1 MILAIWFSEYWPAAH
16 WKIVPRTEVLERA
29 REVARQFGFDAG
41 KTTSHITAS
50 VSKSLGY
57 YAQQHPTDENARTIS
72 PLTERVTFVSTTESA
87 EVGVDSAGLPIYWNA
102 PTTFKAKKPPTV
114 SESDA
119 AQQAFTLMSGSSAPQ
134 FSAPSRSMGDDP
146 NEEEYVWKK
155 LLPAHSDVREQIK
168 VVTKG
173 AAVQQA
179 ERKVTIISDE
189 DADSETGDNRTYWSV
204 LAAIFWTLC
213 TTANVAIYGIYLLW
227 LIRRSMSQR
236 FPLTMAIAALAV
248 MAVTLF
254 AGADGSSL
262 FNAIPIL
269 CIVAVGR
276 GISPGSRPKWMSL
289 EQLSWLAPVARATG
303 ESLAAG
309 VLCSPMLV
317 AIPFLLAGCGLF
329 GQSTAVVPQ
338 DLAVLYSRIPV
349 LDSLNVA
356 SLVYALGFFGF
367 GVPALGRMFRY
378 RWLRWAIVLPLGTVF
393 FANAVRVVTG
403 PLPAPLTAGFC
414 TLALFGFLYKYF
426 DLLAVLTLQLTSG
439 IVLSMLTMAHTGGS
453 VGPFVLVLA
462 CLLGVAFWIAARGQ
476 AVATG
481 DPRAVN
487 PELGFFRAER
497 EKLQAEFSVARR
509 AQEGML
515 PRRPPEIPGYTIA
528 ASCTP
533 SLEVGGDLYDFLE
546 LPDGRIGLG
555 VADVS
560 GKGVPAALYMTL
572 TKGLLASVSQD
583 GADLATVV
591 EQVNKHLH
599 SVTRKKVFVT
609 MALGFLDAERRVLQ
623 CVRAGHNP
631 MVWRQREKDTTTLVS
646 PPGLGMG
653 ITASAVFRNQMKV
666 EEMNLAEGDAVVFY
680 SDGITEAMNSQ
691 LEQFGDQRLMDVVAQ
706 TDHLDAAQTHDLIL
720 SAVREFLGGVH
731 PQDDMTLV
739 VLRVK
744 DERMM
749 VSG

>member
-1 MILAIWFSEYWPAAH
+1 
-16 WKIVPRTEVLERA
+16 
-29 REVARQFGFDAG
+29 
-41 KTTSHITAS
+41 
-50 VSKSLGY
+50 
-57 YAQQHPTDENARTIS
+57 
-72 PLTERVTFVSTTESA
+72 
-87 EVGVDSAGLPIYWNA
+87 
-102 PTTFKAKKPPTV
+102 
-114 SESDA
+114 
-119 AQQAFTLMSGSSAPQ
+119 
-134 FSAPSRSMGDDP
+134 
-146 NEEEYVWKK
+146 
-155 LLPAHSDVREQIK
+155 
-168 VVTKG
+168 
-173 AAVQQA
+173 
-179 ERKVTIISDE
+179 
-189 DADSETGDNRTYWSV
+189 
-204 LAAIFWTLC
+204 
-213 TTANVAIYGIYLLW
+213 
-227 LIRRSMSQR
+227 
-236 FPLTMAIAALAV
+236 
-248 MAVTLF
+248 
-254 AGADGSSL
+254 
-262 FNAIPIL
+262 
-269 CIVAVGR
+269 
-276 GISPGSRPKWMSL
+276 MSL
-289 EQLSWLAPVARATG
+289 EQLSWLAPVAKSTG

-317 AIPFLLAGCGLF
+317 AIPFLIAGCGLF
-329 GQSTAVVPQ
+329 GQSTVVVPQ
-338 DLAVLYSRIPV
+338 DLEVLYSRIPV
-349 LDSLNVA
+349 LESLNVP

-367 GVPALGRMFRY
+367 GVPVLGRVFRY

-403 PLPAPLTAGFC
+403 PLPAPLTAGFF

-439 IVLSMLTMAHTGGS
+439 IVLSMLMLAHTGGS
-453 VGPFVLVLA
+453 IGPFVLVLV
-462 CLLGVAFWIAARGQ
+462 CSLGVAFWIATRGQ
-476 AVATG
+476 AVVTG
-481 DPRAVN
+481 DTRAVN

-515 PRRPPEIPGYTIA
+515 PRHPPEIPGYTIA

-609 MALGFLDAERRVLQ
+609 MALGFLDAEKRVLQ

-646 PPGLGMG
+646 PSGLGMG

-666 EEMNLAEGDAVVFY
+666 EEMALAEGDAVVFY

-691 LEQFGDQRLMDVVAQ
+691 LEQFGEQRLMDVVAQ

>member
-1 MILAIWFSEYWPAAH
+1 MILAVWFSKYWPGAH
-16 WKIVPRTEVLERA
+16 WKIVPRAEVLKRA
-29 REVARQFGFDAG
+29 GEVARQFGFDSS
-41 KTTSHITAS
+41 KTTSHITTS
-50 VSKSLGY
+50 VSKSLAY
-57 YAQQHPTDENARTIS
+57 YAQQHPADENARTIS

-87 EVGVDSAGLPIYWNA
+87 EVGIDSAGLPIYWNA
-102 PTTFKAKKPPTV
+102 RTPIKPTKPAV

-119 AQQAFTLMSGSSAPQ
+119 AQQAFTLMSGSSSPQ

-155 LLPAHSDVREQIK
+155 LLPEHSDVREQIK
-168 VVTKG
+168 VVVKG
-173 AAVQQA
+173 TSVQQA
-179 ERKVTIISDE
+179 ERKVALVSDE
-189 DADSETGDNRTYWSV
+189 DADSETGDNRGYWTV

-213 TTANVAIYGIYLLW
+213 TIANVAIYAIYLLW
-227 LIRRSMSQR
+227 LIRRSMNHR
-236 FPLTMAIAALAV
+236 FPLTMAIAAFAV
-248 MAVTLF
+248 MLIALF
-254 AGADGSSL
+254 AGSDGSSL

-276 GISPGSRPKWMSL
+276 GISPGARPKWMSL
-289 EQLSWLAPVARATG
+289 EQLSWLAPVAKSTG

-317 AIPFLLAGCGLF
+317 AIPFLIAGCGLF
-329 GQSTAVVPQ
+329 GQSTVVVPQ
-338 DLAVLYSRIPV
+338 DLEVLYSRIPV
-349 LDSLNVA
+349 LDSLNVP
-356 SLVYALGFFGF
+356 SVVYALGFFGF
-367 GVPALGRMFRY
+367 GVPVLGRMFRY

-393 FANAVRVVTG
+393 FANSVRVVTG
-403 PLPAPLTAGFC
+403 PLPAPLMAGFC

-439 IVLSMLTMAHTGGS
+439 IVLSMLMLAHTGGS

-462 CLLGVAFWIAARGQ
+462 CLLGVAFWFATRGQ

-481 DPRAVN
+481 DPRAVS

-515 PRRPPEIPGYTIA
+515 PRHPPEIPGYSLA

-583 GADLATVV
+583 GEDLATVV

-609 MALGFLDAERRVLQ
+609 MALGFLDAEKRVLQ
-623 CVRAGHNP
+623 YVRAGHNP

-646 PPGLGMG
+646 PSGLGMG
-653 ITASAVFRNQMKV
+653 ITASAVFRNQMRV
-666 EEMNLAEGDAVVFY
+666 AELALAEGDAVVFY

-691 LEQFGDQRLMDVVAQ
+691 LEQFGEQRLMDVVAQ
-706 TDHLDAAQTHDLIL
+706 TDYMDAAQTHDLIL